1 MNIYILRTSHIFYL
15 NVGALVE
22 SSSFSVAV
30 LYVSETKISGLWE
43 VFFVSFGYDPSL
55 LEGNV
60 HGIFFS
66 FLSAN
71 GGDVIHSFEILG
83 FWFHHLHIL

>member
-1 MNIYILRTSHIFYL
+1 M
-15 NVGALVE
+15 G
-22 SSSFSVAV
+22 
-30 LYVSETKISGLWE
+30 G
-43 VFFVSFGYDPSL
+43 FFVSFGYDPSL